1 MQSSVQTDDSI
12 PTIEVM
18 VTHNSE
24 KILISEEMN
33 LAVIFSVRQARDVE
47 SAMQM
52 MLHVKVC
59 MLLKLMGQM

>member
-59 MLLKLMGQM
+59 MLLKLKGQM

>member
-33 LAVIFSVRQARDVE
+33 LAVIFSARQVRDVE

-59 MLLKLMGQM
+59 MLLKLKGQM